1 MNTKN
6 KVILFLLIIGF
17 SLFGVIQGI
26 VLPNIK
32 QDEEQY
38 VKDQQ
43 DPLTHSFEAS
53 LPYKNKYM
61 GNASNLFNL
70 FHSLPLNNIEKT
82 FQLDS
87 ETLSAE
93 VIYNGKASDIGIEKI
108 ERSVVYNATAAF
120 ALIDNLEVVQFSFY
134 DQSYQM
140 LRSEIQAGYELPLS
154 ELADVDMWEKE
165 VQLKLKDSDRVRAF
179 LEQDL

>member
-32 QDEEQY
+32 QDEAQY
-38 VKDQQ
+38 VKEQQ
-43 DPLTHSFEAS
+43 EPLTHNFEAS
-53 LPYKNKYM
+53 LPYKSKYM

-70 FHSLPLNNIEKT
+70 FHSLPLSHVEKT

-87 ETLSAE
+87 EMLSAK
-93 VIYNGKASDIGIEKI
+93 VIYNERISDIGIEKV

-120 ALIDNLEVVQFSFY
+120 ALIDNLEEVQFSFL
-134 DQSYQM
+134 DQNYQV
-140 LRSEIQAGYELPLS
+140 LRSGIQAEYEVPLS
-154 ELADVDMWEKE
+154 ELAEVEVWEKE
-165 VQLKLKDSDRVRAF
+165 VQLELKDPNRVRSF
-179 LEQDL
+179 LE

>member
-17 SLFGVIQGI
+17 SLFGIIQGV

-32 QDEEQY
+32 QDEAQY

-43 DPLTHSFEAS
+43 EPLTHDFEAS

-87 ETLSAE
+87 EILSAE
-93 VIYNGKASDIGIEKI
+93 VIYNAKASNIGIEKI

-134 DQSYQM
+134 DQNYQM

-154 ELADVDMWEKE
+154 ELADADMWERE
-165 VQLKLKDSDRVRAF
+165 VQFRLKDPDRIRVF
-179 LEQDL
+179 LDRDS